1 MNCDMDH
8 IPTFGLMGLML
19 HRMMNRARSMY
30 QESDLNRSQAS
41 ILFSLHQKSSMSQK
55 ELAALLN
62 MTPPS
67 ITSTIQKMERSG
79 YITRKPDPSD
89 QRVMRLELT
98 EKGES
103 CIQTVKRIADQMEE
117 VLFRG
122 MSTEEKILFRRL
134 LLQINDNLAVEKD
147 ESGNKATERKD
158 RL

>member
-1 MNCDMDH
+1 MNCDMNH

-30 QESDLNRSQAS
+30 QEFDLNRSQAS
-41 ILFSLHQKSSMSQK
+41 VLFSLHQKKSMSQK
-55 ELAALLN
+55 ELAVQLN

-103 CIQTVKRIADQMEE
+103 CIQTVKMIADQMEE
-117 VLFRG
+117 MLFRG
-122 MSTEEKILFRRL
+122 MSAEEKILFRRFL
-134 LLQINDNLAVEKD
+134 MQINDNLAEDQNERGKH
-147 ESGNKATERKD
+147 TEIN
-158 RL
+158 

>member
-30 QESDLNRSQAS
+30 QEFDLNRSQAS
-41 ILFSLHQKSSMSQK
+41 VLFSLHQKKSMSQK
-55 ELAALLN
+55 ELAAQLN

-103 CIQTVKRIADQMEE
+103 CIQTVKMIADQMEE
-117 VLFRG
+117 MLFRG
-122 MSTEEKILFRRL
+122 MSAEEKILFRRFL
-134 LLQINDNLAVEKD
+134 MQINDNL
-147 ESGNKATERKD
+147 TEDQNERGKHTEIN
-158 RL
+158 

>member
-8 IPTFGLMGLML
+8 IPTFGLMGLIL

-30 QESDLNRSQAS
+30 QEFDLNRSQAS
-41 ILFSLHQKSSMSQK
+41 VLFSLHQKKSMSQK
-55 ELAALLN
+55 ELAVQLN

-103 CIQTVKRIADQMEE
+103 CIQTVKMIADQMEE
-117 VLFRG
+117 MLFRG
-122 MSTEEKILFRRL
+122 MSAEEKILFRRFL
-134 LLQINDNLAVEKD
+134 MQINDNLAEDQNERGKH
-147 ESGNKATERKD
+147 TEIN
-158 RL
+158 